1 MGGGVTGRD
10 GYGLIIKQAVLQSH
24 SDEQIE
30 KVVSAGRDKVD
41 KSVLAYFSATKET
54 SLQEILKRTDL
65 SYATLYTRLKGLT
78 RDGLLLRRRAGW
90 RHLFR
95 LNPAHP
101 VVQKHLELVEVA
113 RCSAYLAG
121 HPRREEVLALL
132 EEGAAATPLL
142 TAFLLNGH
150 GPAPAQLATEMR
162 GGSSPGSPGTPS
174 PALPASAGPAGKTAI
189 ATASQTVSPSGQNG
203 PATASQPVSPSG
215 QNGNGTSSG
224 GEGTGHVGVTQTSP
238 PPPPHIGNGSP
249 APAANGGSAAAH
261 DAELVFVVTEPE
273 FAPKLNRLAPKAKVA
288 GLRIRVQTPGEFRAL
303 VPYLNGSVPLAGTD
317 YFLREKLKI
326 QYPTNDFAVQAG
338 NGFLSVF
345 VGAPEREFTIQDVQA
360 ATRKSYKPTYFA
372 LQKLQ
377 GWGLLAHRREKWKHY
392 FRLNL
397 SNPVVRKHLELEE
410 LRKGRASLAGLASP
424 ERLAVGDLINKAVQA
439 IPLLSVLHRQS
450 REGPT
455 LYFVVQKRNGH
466 GQVLQ
471 PLWAAANLQA
481 LKPRLIEVKSLR
493 ALLGRGQ
500 NHFGVLYGEEYYL
513 SLKLKALTN
522 GNGQGPESARESP
535 GSGPGGSSRPAAA
548 EVQA

>member
-1 MGGGVTGRD
+1 MGGGVTGSD
-10 GYGLIIKQAVLQSH
+10 GYGLIILQAVPQNH
-24 SDEQIE
+24 ADGQIE
-30 KVVSAGRDKVD
+30 RLVSAGRDKVD

-54 SLQEILKRTDL
+54 SLQDILKQTDL

-113 RCSAYLAG
+113 RCSSYLAG
-121 HPRREEVLALL
+121 HPKREAVLALL

-142 TAFLLNGH
+142 TALLLNGH
-150 GPAPAQLATEMR
+150 GPAPSSGPVPLAAKPQ
-162 GGSSPGSPGTPS
+162 GGPSSCAPGTPS
-174 PALPASAGPAGKTAI
+174 PALPASAGPAGK
-189 ATASQTVSPSGQNG
+189 S
-203 PATASQPVSPSG
+203 
-215 QNGNGTSSG
+215 GNGTSSG
-224 GEGTGHVGVTQTSP
+224 GDAKGHVGVVPASP
-238 PPPPHIGNGSP
+238 PPPPPDGNGSP
-249 APAANGGSAAAH
+249 APAAH
-261 DAELVFVVTEPE
+261 DGELVFVVTEPE
-273 FAPKLNRLAPKAKVA
+273 FAPKLNRLAPKARAA
-288 GLRIRVQTPGEFRAL
+288 GLRIRVQTPAEFRAL

-326 QYPTNDFAVQAG
+326 QYPGSDFAVQAG

-410 LRKGRASLAGLASP
+410 LRRGRASLAGLPSP

-466 GQVLQ
+466 GHALQ
-471 PLWAAANLQA
+471 PLWAAANLSA

-500 NHFGVLYGEEYYL
+500 NHFGVLYGEEFYL

-522 GNGQGPESARESP
+522 GNRQGPEPANHRESP
-535 GSGPGGSSRPAAA
+535 GSGPGGGPSRPAAA
-548 EVQA
+548 EAQA